1 MAPPLKPGPQPANF
15 LAIRNTKHANNAGHR
30 LDDCAV
36 IQGHPDMWNDASF
49 AAFKK
54 IVDQLLA
61 DGWMFVT
68 PHDFATTP

>member
-1 MAPPLKPGPQPANF
+1 MKF
-15 LAIRNTKHANNAGHR
+15 VESFDRVLATKNTKDTKHANNAGHR

-61 DGWMFVT
+61 DGWEFVT
-68 PHDFATTP
+68 PRDFATTP